1 LVISEL
7 RPLIQRRTA
16 NVYDTWFTRR
26 VSIYLTVAFAK
37 LGATPNQVSVLG
49 AFVGAACCLLLA
61 LGQGPWLWVGVAC
74 MHLYAV
80 LDSVDGEIARWTKRF
95 SLLGLFIEDLSAYVM
110 INAFN
115 LAIGFRLYTDA
126 HWTWPLA
133 AAVGIAAFGR
143 NVMPVARRALLK
155 SVFTGRPPAELAERT
170 APGPASKWRELIQEN
185 VLHSTNQWVVLSA
198 LLGLAGTGIVPYLW
212 VAVMFGAIMALL
224 AAREVAGLLRLVRGD
239 QLERELARI
248 YLAAARTPEST
259 ADGLALAKYSVL

>member
-1 LVISEL
+1 MISEL
-7 RPLIQRRTA
+7 RPQIQRRTA

-37 LGATPNQVSVLG
+37 LGATPNQISVLG
-49 AFVGAACCLLLA
+49 ACVGAACCLLLA
-61 LGQGPWLWVGVAC
+61 FGEGAWLWTGVSC

-80 LDSVDGEIARWTKRF
+80 LDSVDGEIARLTKRF
-95 SLLGLFIEDLSAYVM
+95 SLLGLFIEDLSAYLM

-115 LAIGFRLYTDA
+115 LAIAYRLYTDA

-155 SVFTGRPPAELAERT
+155 SVFTGRPPAVLAEL
-170 APGPASKWRELIQEN
+170 PAARPVSKWSELFQEN
-185 VLHSTNQWVVLSA
+185 VLHSTNQWVLLSA
-198 LLGLAGTGIVPYLW
+198 LLGLAGSGLVPYLW
-212 VAVMFGAIMALL
+212 VGVAFGAIMALL
-224 AAREVAGLLRLVRGD
+224 AVRELAGLIRIVRGD

>member
-1 LVISEL
+1 VISEL
-7 RPLIQRRTA
+7 RPQIQRRTA

-26 VSIYLTVAFAK
+26 VSIYLTVVFAK

-49 AFVGAACCLLLA
+49 ALVGAMCCALLA
-61 LGQGPWLWVGVAC
+61 FGHGAWLWVGVGC
-74 MHLYAV
+74 LHLYAV
-80 LDSVDGEIARWTKRF
+80 LDSVDGELARWTKQF

-115 LAIGFRLYTDA
+115 LAIGYRLYVDA
-126 HWTWPLA
+126 HWTWPLV

-155 SVFTGRPPAELAERT
+155 SVFTGRPPATLAHRPE
-170 APGPASKWRELIQEN
+170 PGPPSRWRELVQEN
-185 VLHSTNQWVVLSA
+185 VVHSTNQWVVLSA
-198 LLGLAGTGIVPYLW
+198 LLALAGTGVVAYVW
-212 VAVMFGAIMALL
+212 VAVAFGAILALL
-224 AAREVAGLLRLVRGD
+224 ALREVAGLIRLARGD

-259 ADGLALAKYSVL
+259 ADGLALAKYTVL